1 MARAV
6 QSKKKANSVTL
17 WRRAP
22 GILAERKPR
31 LYNVLEQSRIA
42 IKDAKW
48 VSCPIVGNQR
58 PRVLTN
64 GHHNRLFTR
73 NPQKGWRPEKA
84 GFATLIPKLDLEA
97 SPNRR

>member
-17 WRRAP
+17 WRRACW
-22 GILAERKPR
+22 IFADCKSR
-31 LYNVLEQSRIA
+31 LYNVLEQSRIG

-73 NPQKGWRPEKA
+73 NPQKGWRPETA
-84 GFATLIPKLDLEA
+84 GFAALIPNTD
-97 SPNRR
+97 

>member
-1 MARAV
+1 MAHAV

-17 WRRAP
+17 WRRARRKF
-22 GILAERKPR
+22 AELKSR
-31 LYNVLEQSRIA
+31 LYNVLGQSRIA
-42 IKDAKW
+42 IKDAQW

-64 GHHNRLFTR
+64 GHHSRLFTR

-84 GFATLIPKLDLEA
+84 GFATLILNED
-97 SPNRR
+97 

>member
-6 QSKKKANSVTL
+6 QSKAEANSVTL

-22 GILAERKPR
+22 GILAGRKPR
-31 LYNVLEQSRIA
+31 LYNALEQSRIA
-42 IKDAKW
+42 TRDDKW
-48 VSCPIVGNQR
+48 ISCPIVGNQR

-84 GFATLIPKLDLEA
+84 GFATVILNTD
-97 SPNRR
+97 

>member
-17 WRRAP
+17 WRRA
-22 GILAERKPR
+22 GWKFAELKPR
-31 LYNVLEQSRIA
+31 LYNVLGRSRIA
-42 IKDAKW
+42 IKDAQW

-64 GHHNRLFTR
+64 GHHGRLFTR

-84 GFATLIPKLDLEA
+84 GFATRILNED
-97 SPNRR
+97 